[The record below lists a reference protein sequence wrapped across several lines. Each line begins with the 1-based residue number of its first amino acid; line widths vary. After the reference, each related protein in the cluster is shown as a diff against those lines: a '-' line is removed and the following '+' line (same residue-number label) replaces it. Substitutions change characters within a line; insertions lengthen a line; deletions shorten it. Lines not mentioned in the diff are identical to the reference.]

1 MICLK
6 INEQLLYCIFSL
18 HGCSDRS
25 ATKQLHEHIMK
36 NFVQVDR
43 ILVIFLTPLLYV
55 VLRAPWNQSS
65 HPFISLSAAALSMSV
80 LFAVHDVWF
89 Q

>member
-18 HGCSDRS
+18 HGRSDRS
-25 ATKQLHEHIMK
+25 ATKQLQEHIIK

-43 ILVIFLTPLLYV
+43 ILVNFFNTTPLCGPTSTLET
-55 VLRAPWNQSS
+55 
-65 HPFISLSAAALSMSV
+65 SLPIR
-80 LFAVHDVWF
+80 FFD
-89 Q
+89 

>member
-25 ATKQLHEHIMK
+25 ATKQLHERIIK

-43 ILVIFLTPLLYV
+43 ILVNFFNTTPLCGPTSTLEPVFPSVFLTECRGLV
-55 VLRAPWNQSS
+55 HVG
-65 HPFISLSAAALSMSV
+65 ALCSP
-80 LFAVHDVWF
+80 
-89 Q
+89 